1 MLAVAAA
8 LVLSVLS
15 DSQMSASS
23 FWRHV
28 PGYGALLLYSFTSS
42 ALDHTL
48 GVLSPSLGN
57 AFTLAAATVGASVF
71 AFPFY
76 VFRTFLVRIFTYL
89 LVFFGKISSC
99 LSSAS
104 LQPLCSP

>member
-8 LVLSVLS
+8 LVLSMLS

-28 PGYGALLLYSFTSS
+28 PGYGALLLHSFTSS

-57 AFTLAAATVGASVF
+57 AFTLAAATLGASVF
-71 AFPFY
+71 ALPFY
-76 VFRTFLVRIFTYL
+76 VFRTFLVRIFAYL
-89 LVFFGKISSC
+89 LVLFR
-99 LSSAS
+99 
-104 LQPLCSP
+104 